1 MAKKFKVVL
10 TFDEEV
16 GTYVATVPALYEIA
30 SQGATKDEALRN
42 VEEAIA
48 VTIEGLKAIGQ
59 AVPSGEVDVSIAEV
73 VVSA

>member
-10 TFDEEV
+10 TFDKEV

-59 AVPSGEVDVSIAEV
+59 KLPSGEVDVSIAEV
-73 VVSA
+73 EVSA